1 MAESDGA
8 WGDLAE
14 HDDEMAAAWDGYE
27 RLPDA
32 GVNDV
37 LDSFCESKRIDIG
50 ALMRL
55 GTRLAQHDTLAFHYP
70 GGIKYRNMLTGK
82 RWSYTG
88 AAFTRLKII
97 QAGAPS
103 DTVIVCEG
111 ETDAARLTLLYD
123 CDVAALPA
131 GAKRFTKAFAAQL
144 EPYARVL
151 VGLDNDAA
159 GNAGHEKIA
168 ALVTHAVRFLPG
180 DANDWCSLEGEQPDI
195 PVAQPANAAMPTIVF
210 ASELMDLELPDT
222 TSWLEQALLPI
233 GGQMILHG
241 PPKCF
246 KTFAGL
252 DLLSALAQCQ
262 PWAGFE
268 PVEEPTKVCAL
279 QYEVPAPYYRARIQA
294 LRANAAD
301 RKAFDAN
308 FGTWTPLQRPTLR
321 AGAKDEEDKVLG
333 GLVAAGVQI
342 VLVDPIRRALG
353 PGMDMNSEADVRA
366 LLGFFERLQDEGIT
380 VVATHHD
387 NKAAMKHGGGDPYG
401 MTGSGA
407 FAGDADTIV
416 SLSVPRG
423 DTIDSPRRN
432 LAFLS
437 RNAASPGAR
446 GMAIQEDGH
455 LKYATTPYGDGHDD
469 VPDEPVI

>member
-14 HDDEMAAAWDGYE
+14 HDDELAEVWDGYD
-27 RLPDA
+27 RLPDP
-32 GVNDV
+32 GGNDV
-37 LDSFCESKRIDIG
+37 LDAFVESKRIDIPS
-50 ALMRL
+50 LVRL

-82 RWSYTG
+82 RWSTTG
-88 AAFTRLKII
+88 AAFTKLKII

-144 EPYARVL
+144 EPYGRVL

-168 ALVTHAVRFLPG
+168 KLIPRAIRFLPG

-195 PVAQPANAAMPTIVF
+195 PAGETANTPTIVF
-210 ASELMDLELPDT
+210 GGDLMDLELPEA

-233 GGQMILHG
+233 GGQMIVHG
-241 PPKCF
+241 PPKSF
-246 KTFAGL
+246 KTFLAL
-252 DLLSALAQCQ
+252 DLLAALAQCQ
-262 PWAGFE
+262 DWAGFE
-268 PVEEPTKVCAL
+268 AIEEPTKVCAI
-279 QYEVPAPYYRARIQA
+279 QYEVPPPYYRARIQA
-294 LRANAAD
+294 LRANAKD
-301 RKAFDAN
+301 RAAFDAN

-321 AGAKDEEDKVLG
+321 AGEKAEEDKVLA
-333 GLVAAGVQI
+333 GLLEAGVQI
-342 VLVDPIRRALG
+342 VLFDPIRRALG
-353 PGMDMNSEADVRA
+353 PGNDMNSEADVRQ

-387 NKAAMKHGGGDPYG
+387 NKAAMRHGGGDPWG

-416 SLSVPRG
+416 SISLPKG
-423 DTIDSPRRN
+423 DTVDSPRRN
-432 LAFLS
+432 ISFLS
-437 RNAASPGAR
+437 RNAASPSTR

-455 LKYATTPYGDGHDD
+455 LKYATSPYGEGHDD
-469 VPDEPVI
+469 TPDEPVI